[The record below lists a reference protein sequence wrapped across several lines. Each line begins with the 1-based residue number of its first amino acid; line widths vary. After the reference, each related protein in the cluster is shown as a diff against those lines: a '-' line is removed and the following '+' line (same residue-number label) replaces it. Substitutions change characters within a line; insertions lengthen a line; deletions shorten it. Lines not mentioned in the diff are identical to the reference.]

1 MNGPHGGTGSDAAF
15 RDRVRGALAA
25 PLDGPLAA
33 RFVAPLVTALVAH
46 ADEGGRLADALAET
60 IAALERVGVP
70 RGRQYVLLAGERPA
84 ALAAAPAQALRARLG
99 VPVLVH
105 DPARDGF
112 TAGRL
117 PGGIALVLD
126 DELREAEAIVTLAGI
141 AAERGGPWRAASLVC
156 PGSCTAP
163 ARAAIAAWVAGDRGR
178 AWAVVLDAE
187 REAPID
193 LALWWDGDG
202 AVRAAGG
209 PAAFAWLTAA
219 AGHAPA

>member
-1 MNGPHGGTGSDAAF
+1 MNDATGRPGPDTVF

-46 ADEGGRLADALAET
+46 ADEGGELTDALAET

-70 RGRQYVLLAGERPA
+70 RGRQYVLLAGECPPA
-84 ALAAAPAQALRARLG
+84 VASARAAGLRAELG

-105 DPARDGF
+105 DAARDGF

-117 PGGIALVLD
+117 PGALALVLD

-141 AAERGGPWRAASLVC
+141 ARERGGPWRAASLVC

-163 ARAAIAAWVAGDRGR
+163 ARAAIARAVAGDTGK
-178 AWAVVLDAE
+178 AWAIAAAAE

-193 LALWWDGDG
+193 LALWWDGDD

-209 PAAFAWLTAA
+209 RAALAWLAAA
-219 AGHAPA
+219 AGHAAA